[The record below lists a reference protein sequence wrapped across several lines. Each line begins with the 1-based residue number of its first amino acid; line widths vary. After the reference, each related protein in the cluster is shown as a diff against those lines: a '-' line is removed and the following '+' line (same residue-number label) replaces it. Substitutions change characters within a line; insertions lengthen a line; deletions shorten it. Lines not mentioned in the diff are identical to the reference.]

1 MIIGLPCVVNLPY
14 HTTSHTKNRTLVLT
28 KDTQMDKTQSYETL
42 DPENWEEM
50 RALAH
55 RMVDDAI
62 TYLETVRERPVW
74 QPVPDDVAARFDAQ
88 APHEPAGAEAAYQEF
103 LETILPYPMGT
114 THPRFWGWYMG
125 AGTILGALADLMAS
139 TLNSNLGGGNH
150 VANLVEEQVVNW
162 MKEILGLPHD
172 ASGLLVSG
180 GSMAN
185 FVGIAVARNTKAGFN
200 VREIGM
206 QAAPQQLTVYASTE
220 VHSSVQKAAELLGLG
235 NKNLRKI
242 PVNDDFTINLDALQQ
257 AISADRQAGYR
268 PICVIGSAGTINTG
282 AIDDLN
288 ALADLC
294 QREDVWF
301 HVDGAIGAVAVLAKN
316 VKPRLSGIERAD
328 SIALDLH
335 KWMHVPFE
343 AGCILVRYD
352 DAHRRTFSLTPDYL
366 AHESR
371 GLAAG
376 HIWFSDYGLQLSRQF
391 RALKVWMSIKEHG
404 LDRFG
409 RMIARNVEQAH
420 YFGGLVE
427 NDPTLELMAP
437 IGMDIVCFRFN
448 PGGLDDEALN
458 ALNKEILMQLH
469 EQGIA
474 APSYTTLNGRY
485 CLRIAIANHRS
496 RQEDFDVFA
505 REVVRLGQEVV
516 AQFQ

>member
-1 MIIGLPCVVNLPY
+1 MNK
-14 HTTSHTKNRTLVLT
+14 TKN
-28 KDTQMDKTQSYETL
+28 YETL
-42 DPENWEEM
+42 DPENWDEM

-62 TYLETVRERPVW
+62 NNLETIRERPVW
-74 QPVPDDVAARFDAQ
+74 RPIPDEIAARFDTP
-88 APHEPAGAEAAYQEF
+88 APHEPAGADATYQEF
-103 LETILPYPMGT
+103 LETILPYPMGN

-125 AGTILGALADLMAS
+125 AGTVFGALADFMAAIM
-139 TLNSNLGGGNH
+139 NPNLGGGNH
-150 VANLVEEQVVNW
+150 AANLVEEQVVNW
-162 MKEILGLPHD
+162 IKDMMGFPKD

-200 VREIGM
+200 VRELGM
-206 QAAPQQLTVYASTE
+206 QAAPQKLTVYASTE
-220 VHSSVQKAAELLGLG
+220 VHSCSQKAVELLGMG
-235 NKNLRKI
+235 SASLRKI
-242 PVNDDFTINLDALQQ
+242 PVNSDFTIDLNVLEQTM
-257 AISADRQAGYR
+257 ADDRKAGYR
-268 PICVIGSAGTINTG
+268 PICIIGSAGTINTG
-282 AIDDLN
+282 AVDDLN

-294 QREDVWF
+294 KRDDLWF

-316 VKPRLSGIERAD
+316 VKPKLIGIERAD

-335 KWMHVPFE
+335 KWMHIPFE
-343 AGCILVRYD
+343 AGCVIVRSEP
-352 DAHRRTFSLTPDYL
+352 AHRKTFSLTPEYL
-366 AHESR
+366 AHETR

-420 YFGGLVE
+420 YFGQLVE
-427 NDPTLELMAP
+427 NESKMELLAP

-448 PGGLDDEALN
+448 PGGLDDAALN
-458 ALNKEILMQLH
+458 TLNKEILMRLH

-474 APSYTTLNGRY
+474 APSYTTLNDRY

-496 RQEDFDVFA
+496 IQADFDLLA
-505 REVVRLGQEVV
+505 KEVVRIGNELTVHS
-516 AQFQ
+516 